1 MQSAVQLVRMPRTR
15 EGQRMAAIR
24 LVVFDVGETL
34 VDESRMWGEWAD
46 WLGVTRLTFFAALGA
61 VIAARQHHR
70 QAFELV
76 RPGLDL
82 RREREARQSRGG
94 ITRIERRDLYPDAV
108 PALTRLRGAGLLI
121 GIAGNQ
127 PEEAEEEIR
136 ALGLAVDF
144 VASSASW
151 GVAKPDP
158 AFFNRIVSETR
169 VAPSQIAYVGDRLDN
184 DVLPAIAAGMTGVF
198 LRRGPWGVIHATWP
212 EAARADLRL
221 DGLEELPEA
230 LPAFQIERTRNAE
243 SDCMSRGARR
253 LVSRRSALAGLAAA
267 GGYGSVLAEQVSDS
281 SWGENGGGPVFSS
294 SGPNAERYGAAEG
307 YPIADRSLAI
317 QPGEPHELK
326 YRVGAYSHFDEIYP
340 TRRIKRSAAPWIFK
354 RSPADIRYY
363 FHGSRSSLAEY
374 LARNPVTGLLIARDD
389 WILFEHYQYGR
400 TDRDR
405 LMSRSMAKSITA
417 MLIGIAIGESA
428 IKSVDETAETYV
440 PGFKDTEYGKTP
452 IRGPAAYV
460 LRCRIRRNQRR
471 STRPQSPVGRHGAGP
486 GADKGHDQ

>member
-1 MQSAVQLVRMPRTR
+1 
-15 EGQRMAAIR
+15 MAAIR

-34 VDESRMWGEWAD
+34 VDETRIWGEWAD

-82 RREREARQSRGG
+82 PREREARQSRGG

-144 VASSASW
+144 VASSASR

-221 DGLEELPEA
+221 DSLEELPEA
-230 LPAFQIERTRNAE
+230 L
-243 SDCMSRGARR
+243 
-253 LVSRRSALAGLAAA
+253 AGI
-267 GGYGSVLAEQVSDS
+267 S
-281 SWGENGGGPVFSS
+281 N
-294 SGPNAERYGAAEG
+294 
-307 YPIADRSLAI
+307 
-317 QPGEPHELK
+317 
-326 YRVGAYSHFDEIYP
+326 
-340 TRRIKRSAAPWIFK
+340 
-354 RSPADIRYY
+354 
-363 FHGSRSSLAEY
+363 
-374 LARNPVTGLLIARDD
+374 
-389 WILFEHYQYGR
+389 
-400 TDRDR
+400 
-405 LMSRSMAKSITA
+405 
-417 MLIGIAIGESA
+417 
-428 IKSVDETAETYV
+428 
-440 PGFKDTEYGKTP
+440 
-452 IRGPAAYV
+452 
-460 LRCRIRRNQRR
+460 
-471 STRPQSPVGRHGAGP
+471 
-486 GADKGHDQ
+486 